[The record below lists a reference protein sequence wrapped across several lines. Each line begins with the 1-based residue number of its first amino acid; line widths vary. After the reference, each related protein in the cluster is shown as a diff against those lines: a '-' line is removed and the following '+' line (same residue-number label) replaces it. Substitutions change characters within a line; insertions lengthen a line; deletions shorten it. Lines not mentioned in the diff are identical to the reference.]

1 MQRQVEAAIQRD
13 RDAVTASNKARKAMF
28 LKEALAKRLFEGRIC
43 KSVDELE
50 EQEKKHSTSN
60 KIHVFHQEQLKL
72 FKHVMKL
79 DEAKV
84 PFTKTALNWTPK
96 GVTSPAL
103 EGQLPS
109 TTTDAMEAYK
119 ESLVEGVNY
128 ESKAPRGASFLA
140 GPITMEAKESARD
153 YAALVVKEK
162 AEVEVE
168 VDKKIEEQ
176 ERNAGL
182 KRQRDEI
189 KALAK
194 EGMGE
199 LKHMSVTVLKT
210 KCAARGL
217 KQSGLKADIIARIE
231 EFDKRGG
238 EGAVK

>member
-1 MQRQVEAAIQRD
+1 MSMDSSSVNTKMQENLR
-13 RDAVTASNKARKAMF
+13 
-28 LKEALAKRLFEGRIC
+28 
-43 KSVDELE
+43 
-50 EQEKKHSTSN
+50 
-60 KIHVFHQEQLKL
+60 
-72 FKHVMKL
+72 KL
-79 DEAKV
+79 DEYFAC
-84 PFTKTALNWTPK
+84 
-96 GVTSPAL
+96 
-103 EGQLPS
+103 
-109 TTTDAMEAYK
+109 
-119 ESLVEGVNY
+119 
-128 ESKAPRGASFLA
+128 
-140 GPITMEAKESARD
+140 
-153 YAALVVKEK
+153 ALVVKEK

-210 KCAARGL
+210 KCAARRL

>member
-1 MQRQVEAAIQRD
+1 MQ
-13 RDAVTASNKARKAMF
+13 
-28 LKEALAKRLFEGRIC
+28 
-43 KSVDELE
+43 
-50 EQEKKHSTSN
+50 
-60 KIHVFHQEQLKL
+60 QL
-72 FKHVMKL
+72 
-79 DEAKV
+79 
-84 PFTKTALNWTPK
+84 
-96 GVTSPAL
+96 
-103 EGQLPS
+103 S

-210 KCAARGL
+210 KCAARRWG
-217 KQSGLKADIIARIE
+217 GCHFELKALAGS
-231 EFDKRGG
+231 KRGG
-238 EGAVK
+238 AVGSLGGLAFGCWL

>member
-1 MQRQVEAAIQRD
+1 MDSSSVNTKMQENLR
-13 RDAVTASNKARKAMF
+13 
-28 LKEALAKRLFEGRIC
+28 
-43 KSVDELE
+43 
-50 EQEKKHSTSN
+50 
-60 KIHVFHQEQLKL
+60 
-72 FKHVMKL
+72 KL
-79 DEAKV
+79 DEYFAC
-84 PFTKTALNWTPK
+84 
-96 GVTSPAL
+96 
-103 EGQLPS
+103 
-109 TTTDAMEAYK
+109 
-119 ESLVEGVNY
+119 
-128 ESKAPRGASFLA
+128 
-140 GPITMEAKESARD
+140 
-153 YAALVVKEK
+153 ALVVKEK

-210 KCAARGL
+210 KCAARRL
-217 KQSGLKADIIARIE
+217 KQCGLKADIIARIE

>member
-1 MQRQVEAAIQRD
+1 MQ
-13 RDAVTASNKARKAMF
+13 
-28 LKEALAKRLFEGRIC
+28 
-43 KSVDELE
+43 
-50 EQEKKHSTSN
+50 
-60 KIHVFHQEQLKL
+60 QL
-72 FKHVMKL
+72 
-79 DEAKV
+79 
-84 PFTKTALNWTPK
+84 
-96 GVTSPAL
+96 
-103 EGQLPS
+103 S

-168 VDKKIEEQ
+168 VDKNIEEQ

-210 KCAARGL
+210 KCEARGL